1 VAPDG
6 VRLSHSEQFVNDFE
20 LLFTFLDGAANV
32 GVYFLFAMFPS
43 EQQRASAVQV
53 ARLYYYQGLTT
64 EAIAA
69 ELKLSRPKVSR
80 LLGFARSSG
89 LVEIRIQDSLAHPQ
103 ELERAIQRQFRIKEV
118 RVIPVPANSHEDEW
132 LERVANFA
140 ANHLN
145 GLIHSEMT
153 VGIAWGTTLDAISRR
168 LVPKPCKN
176 VDLVQLNGSANILA
190 FNNFYI
196 GEIYSR
202 FALNYGARAH
212 LFPVPTFFDYRETKM
227 AMLRER
233 SVQRILKMIA
243 STDLLVYSIG
253 AFGARVP
260 SHVYVGGYLEKKDF
274 RELKKAGA
282 VGDIAT
288 VFFRAD
294 GSFRDIP
301 INERASGPD
310 LGIIQK
316 AKHALC
322 VVSGLGKADGLCAAL
337 RGGLMTELIVD
348 EPTALELVKRNRG
361 QDGERVSRRGS
372 DGATSEAGRAEAN
385 SR

>member
-1 VAPDG
+1 M
-6 VRLSHSEQFVNDFE
+6 S
-20 LLFTFLDGAANV
+20 
-32 GVYFLFAMFPS
+32 PS

-69 ELKLSRPKVSR
+69 ELQLSRPKVSR
-80 LLGFARSSG
+80 LLSFARSSG

-103 ELERAIQRQFRIKEV
+103 ELEQAIQKQFRIKEV
-118 RVIPVPANSHEDEW
+118 RVIPVPANSREDEW

-153 VGIAWGTTLDAISRR
+153 VGIAWGTTLDAITKR
-168 LVPKPCKN
+168 LLPKPCKN
-176 VDLVQLNGSANILA
+176 VDLVQLNGSANVLA

-212 LFPVPTFFDYRETKM
+212 LFPVPTFFDHPETKM

-243 STDLLVYSIG
+243 RTDLLVYSIG

-260 SHVYVGGYLEKKDF
+260 SHVYVGGYLEKRDF

-294 GSFRDIP
+294 GSFHDIP
-301 INERASGPD
+301 INDRASGPD
-310 LGIIQK
+310 LTITQK

-322 VVSGLGKADGLCAAL
+322 VVSGLGKVDGLRAAL
-337 RGGLMTELIVD
+337 RGGLMSELIVD
-348 EPTALELVKRNRG
+348 EPTATELLRRDVRNG
-361 QDGERVSRRGS
+361 QSARSNLNAIV
-372 DGATSEAGRAEAN
+372 AEP
-385 SR
+385 S

>member
-20 LLFTFLDGAANV
+20 LLFTFVDGSPTD
-32 GVYFLFAMFPS
+32 GVYFCSAMFPS

-64 EAIAA
+64 EAIAT

-103 ELERAIQRQFRIKEV
+103 ELERAIQRQFRINEV

-168 LVPKPCKN
+168 LVPKPSKN
-176 VDLVQLNGSANILA
+176 VDLVQLNGSANVLA

-294 GSFRDIP
+294 GSFHDIP

-310 LGIIQK
+310 LSIIQR

-322 VVSGLGKADGLCAAL
+322 VVSGLGKVDGLRAAL

-348 EPTALELVKRNRG
+348 EPTALELLKRNG
-361 QDGERVSRRGS
+361 QASGRDGG
-372 DGATSEAGRAEAN
+372 G
-385 SR
+385 

>member
-1 VAPDG
+1 MP
-6 VRLSHSEQFVNDFE
+6 S
-20 LLFTFLDGAANV
+20 
-32 GVYFLFAMFPS
+32 S
-43 EQQRASAVQV
+43 EQQRPLAVQV

-80 LLGFARSSG
+80 LLSFARSSG
-89 LVEIRIQDSLAHPQ
+89 LVEIRIHDSLAQPQ
-103 ELERAIQRQFRIKEV
+103 KLEQAIQRQFGLGLV
-118 RVIPVPANSHEDEW
+118 RAIPVPANSREDEW
-132 LERVANFA
+132 LEWVANFA

-153 VGIAWGTTLDAISRR
+153 VGIAWGTTLDAISRH
-168 LVPKPCKN
+168 LLPKPCKN

-212 LFPVPTFFDYRETKM
+212 LFPVPTFFDHPETKV

-243 STDLLVYSIG
+243 RTDLLIYSIG

-260 SHVYVGGYLEKKDF
+260 SHVYVGGYLEKRDF

-288 VFFRAD
+288 VFFRVD
-294 GSFRDIP
+294 GSFHDIP
-301 INERASGPD
+301 INNRASGPD
-310 LGIIQK
+310 LTIIRQ

-322 VVSGLGKADGLCAAL
+322 VVSGLGKVDGLRAAL

-348 EPTALELVKRNRG
+348 EPTATELL
-361 QDGERVSRRGS
+361 RRS
-372 DGATSEAGRAEAN
+372 CSIRAEAFEKL
-385 SR
+385 